1 MSTETHSNPQAE
13 VRALL
18 ERWAQAIRDKNLSE
32 ASACYAAEVLSFDL
46 APPLQRSGRERIS
59 ADLAHWFATW
69 DGPIGLEIREPRL
82 TLGEQVAFCTN
93 LQRISGCKTDGERPA
108 IWVRATLGLQKLDG
122 AWRIVHEHASTPFY
136 MDGSYRAAIDLEP

>member
-1 MSTETHSNPQAE
+1 MPTETHSNPQAE

-18 ERWAQAIRDKNLSE
+18 ERWAQAIRDKNLNE

-46 APPLQRSGRERIS
+46 APPLRRSGRERIS
-59 ADLAHWFATW
+59 ADLGQWFTTW
-69 DGPIGLEIREPRL
+69 HGPIGLEIREPRL
-82 TLGEQVAFCTN
+82 TLGDKVAFCTS
-93 LQRISGCKTDGERPA
+93 LQRISGRKTDGELPD